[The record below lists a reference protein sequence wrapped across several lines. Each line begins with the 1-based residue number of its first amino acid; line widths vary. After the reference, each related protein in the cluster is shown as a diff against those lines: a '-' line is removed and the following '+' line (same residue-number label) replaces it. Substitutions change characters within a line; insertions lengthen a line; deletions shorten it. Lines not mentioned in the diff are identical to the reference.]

1 MKFFLILLFISSVA
15 HGAVTVQAT
24 VDRNAMDPGDTFELR
39 VAVNS
44 DEEDSPSISQAP
56 DVAGFELVNQGMSTS
71 ARAGI
76 SDGVYKRTTQTVY
89 NYFYQALSIGRFK
102 INSIEIKV
110 GDKAYRTSPIEIQ
123 VAKGAS
129 GSAKHLGQ
137 SRSSRGSNR
146 APQPQQNGQ
155 QQQPW
160 QGDQQDDVEDLFNQL
175 LQRHGLRP
183 GPNGGFRTEPVNPQ
197 DAFFI
202 QVEVDK
208 ADVFAGEQ
216 ITAAWYLYTKGVIRD
231 LDTLKYPDLK
241 SFWKEDIEISTNLNF
256 TQEIINGVPYRK
268 ALLVSYALFPIKEG
282 EALIDGYKAK
292 CSVLA
297 NDMFGF
303 GAGKAYTYTKI
314 SRDVKINVRPVP
326 TEGRPSDYS
335 GAVGNFQVTSK
346 IDEGAIL
353 TNQPFSFHIRF
364 EGKGNAKLID
374 LPPFEMPAGLEL
386 YDTQKESKFF
396 KNGNSFKD
404 FNLLIIPRQ
413 EGDFVVPAVTVSIF
427 DPLKKAYVSK
437 KTEPIKIHVGRGTQ
451 DPNIKNSPLF
461 QAKNAE
467 VAQPDF
473 KPIYEATYKASH
485 QPNYKLEAIIYFF
498 MLAAILAGL
507 GLKGRAEMGWR
518 EKKRDLLR
526 QMRWRFKRIKSNL
539 SKSSAREIAVEATNA
554 LYFILGQLSEEGG
567 ATQEIEKLIL
577 LISPSVRSELGGEL
591 TQKIEQ
597 LQMLSFAPDSVT
609 EKMREPEQVKNL
621 IKDIERILEKAV
633 SLSLSDSPANL
644 NRAVPKVKESNR
656 EV

>member
-1 MKFFLILLFISSVA
+1 MKYFWLILFMSSFA

-44 DEEDSPSISQAP
+44 DEEESPSISQAP

-76 SDGVYKRTTQTVY
+76 VDGIYKRTTQTVY
-89 NYFYQALSIGRFK
+89 NYFYQAQAIGNFK
-102 INSIEIKV
+102 ISPIEIKV
-110 GDKAYRTSPIEIQ
+110 GDKTYRTASIDIQ

-129 GSAKHLGQ
+129 GSAKNSGRNRSGRGGSGRPQGNPQANQSPGQ
-137 SRSSRGSNR
+137 SPG
-146 APQPQQNGQ
+146 
-155 QQQPW
+155 QPW
-160 QGDQQDDVEDLFNQL
+160 RGDQQDDVEDLFNQL
-175 LQRHGLRP
+175 LQRHGLTP
-183 GPNGGFRTEPVNPQ
+183 GPNGGFRTQPVNPQ

-326 TEGRPSDYS
+326 AEGRPADYS

-346 IDEGAIL
+346 IDEGAVL

-413 EGDFVVPAVTVSIF
+413 EGDFAVPGVSVSIF
-427 DPLKKAYVSK
+427 DPIKKVYVTK
-437 KTEPIKIHVGRGTQ
+437 RTEPIKIHVGRGTQ

-461 QAKNAE
+461 QAKNAD
-467 VAQPDF
+467 VPKPDF
-473 KPIYEATYKASH
+473 KPVIETSLKAARK
-485 QPNYKLEAIIYFF
+485 PNYKLELVIYGF
-498 MLAAILAGL
+498 MMAAILAGL
-507 GLKGRAEMGWR
+507 GLKARTELGWG
-518 EKKRDLLR
+518 EKKRDLLK
-526 QMRWRFKRIKSNL
+526 QMRWRFKRIKSKL
-539 SKSSAREIAVEATNA
+539 SKTSAREIAVETTNA

-591 TQKIEQ
+591 TKKIEQ

-609 EKMREPEQVKNL
+609 EKLREPDQVKSL

-633 SLSLSDSPANL
+633 SLSLSDKPSSSTKTA
-644 NRAVPKVKESNR
+644 PKTT
-656 EV
+656 